1 MDHNYKEVELIEQLL
16 KLLPKQHSIASEHLV
31 YERGY
36 LTGFLASIAHEDVSV
51 RLILTQ
57 RIKEL
62 SKKHL

>member
-16 KLLPKQHSIASEHLV
+16 KLLPKQHSIASKQLG

-36 LTGFLASIAHEDVSV
+36 LAGFLASIAFEDVSV

>member
-1 MDHNYKEVELIEQLL
+1 MNQSHKEVELIEQLL
-16 KLLPKQHSIASEHLV
+16 KLLPKQHSNANEQME

-51 RLILTQ
+51 RLILIQ

-62 SKKHL
+62 SKK